1 MFKVAEP
8 IQMHEASKLRHILN
22 SKHNRAGA
30 RRMSVA
36 CMRYVL
42 PSVLCTSSAIA
53 IVVTA
58 EFLALI

>member
-30 RRMSVA
+30 RRLSVA
-36 CMRYVL
+36 CRRYVR
-42 PSVLCTSSAIA
+42 PSLSCTSLAASLALVA
-53 IVVTA
+53 YY
-58 EFLALI
+58 LALI